1 MKNLQEDIK
10 NQDFKKVY
18 LLYGEEKYLL
28 QQYRNKLEKA
38 LIPEGDTMN
47 FSLFQGK

>member
-18 LLYGEEKYLL
+18 LLYGEEISF
-28 QQYRNKLEKA
+28 A
-38 LIPEGDTMN
+38 AV
-47 FSLFQGK
+47 